1 MNNLNQI
8 EACIVRPS
16 YVRTV
21 RRNIDSFLHS
31 PNAGSQHYRAL
42 MLATDIVETGDDYHV
57 NVDLPGIEP
66 QDVEVIVD
74 DGVLN
79 ITGKYKGDD
88 YGRET
93 EARLLRRERQIGK
106 FSRSIRVGRDVDREN
121 IEAQHRDGVLRIT
134 LPKSKESQARKVEV
148 SAG

>member
-1 MNNLNQI
+1 MDNLNQI
-8 EACIVRPS
+8 EARIVRPS
-16 YVRTV
+16 YVSTV
-21 RRNIDSFLHS
+21 SRNIDTFLHS
-31 PNAGSQHYRAL
+31 PNARSQHYRAL
-42 MLATDIVETGDDYHV
+42 MPATDIVETDNSYYV

-74 DGVLN
+74 AGVLN
-79 ITGKYKGDD
+79 ITAEYKED
-88 YGRET
+88 YGRKS
-93 EARLLRRERQIGK
+93 EARLLRRERQIGT

-134 LPKSKESQARKVEV
+134 LPKSKESQARKVKV